1 MKKRILIIG
10 LIVSCLVLVAL
21 GAGVQANWLRP
32 MANSFEL
39 KTETWQPFLETLF
52 LLEENFYS
60 EEGLDEKALMEEAI
74 RGLLRATE
82 DPYARYLDEDDY
94 QIETSDRIE
103 GEFSGLGIV
112 VAIKDDWLTVI
123 SPYKG
128 TPADRAGIQA
138 GDVILEIDGEPTRGM
153 SLDRAVKRLR
163 GKRGTEVT
171 LTIQREGVEDP
182 LEITVVRDIIKIK
195 SVEYEILSDEI
206 GVLRILE
213 FHGRTAEEAQT
224 ALSELWRQGVEGI
237 VVDLRSN
244 PGGLLTTAILTSGMF
259 VPRGETLLIIEY
271 KSGER
276 EFISNSLDPI
286 WNKPVVV
293 LIDQGTASGAEI
305 MAGVLRLKG
314 VLLIGEKSFGKGVV
328 QQVFPLSHG
337 GGVIFTVS
345 EYYLADGSD
354 INGEGLVPDLIVETE
369 EEQMKKAVQ
378 ELERLLD
385 ETRAMAQ

>member
-337 GGVIFTVS
+337 GGVIFTIS

>member
-32 MANSFEL
+32 TANSFEL